1 MDLHQAA
8 IEYTIGQYFN
18 PIAESLGALAIYKR
32 LKSAVEKGEDWEE
45 NQDLMTWE
53 PFYDWDFKDLLEQI
67 ENDIKILEEL
77 LNQVRDSAGVP
88 E

>member
-8 IEYTIGQYFN
+8 IEYTIGQYFTST
-18 PIAESLGALAIYKR
+18 AESLGPLVVYER

-67 ENDIKILEEL
+67 ENDIGILEEL
-77 LNQVRDSAGVP
+77 LKQARDSAGVP